1 MSVYSG
7 ITASSAALL
16 ARKGLLVALRQK
28 VASTYDPVTQA
39 ETPGGT
45 VDTSIHAVLLPVGD
59 TRKFAPGELIRRNIQ
74 EAWIAAQGVT
84 VTPQPGDQL
93 VVGSVVWN
101 LISVTEYA
109 PDAGAAIVWR
119 AYVER

>member
-1 MSVYSG
+1 MSGYRG

-16 ARKGLLVALRQK
+16 ARKGARVTLRQK
-28 VASTYDPVTQA
+28 TASTYDPVTQT
-39 ETPGGT
+39 ETPGGVTDTT
-45 VDTSIHAVLLPVGD
+45 VTAVLLPVGD
-59 TRKFAPGELIRRNIQ
+59 TRKFAPGELIRRHIQ
-74 EAWIAAQGVT
+74 EAWIAAQNVT
-84 VTPQPGDQL
+84 AIPQPGDQL
-93 VVGSVVWN
+93 VIKTVVWN